1 MNKHNSIFG
10 QILQLIS
17 RSDFKKAVNEYKS
30 EKHSKGFSSWT
41 HFSAML
47 YAQLSGQD
55 GLRGV
60 ENAIG
65 SQKSLHYHLGINTVK
80 RSTLSYAN
88 ENRSHEVF
96 KSTFESL
103 LNKVMAKTN
112 GHKFRFKNP
121 LYSIDASTIDLC
133 LGLYDWAKFRK
144 TKGGIKLHVKLNHSG
159 HLPEYVNVSNAD
171 YHEVNELPK
180 MGLKK
185 GDVITMDR
193 GYTDYT
199 KYASF
204 CREGIYFITRMRRNA
219 RYKVVSRNDISK
231 YPNISSDQTIKF
243 TIFYSKKKCTYHLRR
258 IRIKDPE
265 TGKYIVLLTN
275 QMDWSPATIGKVYK
289 DRWQI
294 EIFFKTMKQ
303 KLKIKTF
310 LGTSKNAIMI
320 QIWTA
325 MIAYLLLAYMKLLSK
340 FKWTINSL
348 MNVIPSL
355 LFTRKCLWQW
365 INHPHGPPEQEPDNR
380 LQLVLI

>member
-1 MNKHNSIFG
+1 MNKLNSIFG
-10 QILQLIS
+10 QILQIIS
-17 RSDFKKAVNEYKS
+17 RSDFKKAVNEHES

-60 ENAIG
+60 ENAIA
-65 SQKSLHYHLGINTVK
+65 SQRNLHYHLGIKTVK
-80 RSTLSYAN
+80 RSTLAYAN
-88 ENRSHEVF
+88 EHRSHEVF
-96 KSTFESL
+96 KATFETL
-103 LNKVMAKTN
+103 LNKVMAKTKK
-112 GHKFRFKNP
+112 HKFRFKND

-159 HLPEYVNVSNAD
+159 YIPQYVNVSNAD

-185 GDVITMDR
+185 GDVVTIDR

-199 KYASF
+199 KYANF
-204 CREGIYFITRMRRNA
+204 CSEGIYFVTRMRKNA
-219 RYKVVSRNDISK
+219 RFKVVSRGDVSK

-243 TIFYSKKKCTYHLRR
+243 TIFYSKKKCTYCLRR

-265 TGKYIVLLTN
+265 TNKYIVLLTN
-275 QMDWSPATIGKVYK
+275 QMDWAPTTVGKVYK

-325 MIAYLLLAYMKLLSK
+325 MIAYLLMTYMLLLSR
-340 FKWTINSL
+340 FKWTVNSL
-348 MNVIPSL
+348 MNVVPSL
-355 LFTRKCLWQW
+355 LFTRKCLWEW
-365 INHPHGPPEQEPDNR
+365 INYPHGSPPHNR
-380 LQLVLI
+380 VTAKQMELL